1 MIPLRS
7 LFGDIDIYLFDQLLR
22 GRIAP
27 GARVV
32 DAGCGAGR
40 NLVYLLQSGYEVFAA
55 DADPRAVETVRALAA
70 RLASFPDDHFRVEPV
85 EAMTFPS
92 GFADVAISSAVLHFA
107 RDDEHFDAMLNGT
120 WRLVARGGFMF
131 CRLASS
137 IGLVGAVRLPSG

>member
-22 GRIAP
+22 GRITP

-55 DADPRAVETVRALAA
+55 EAPPRALQTVPALAA
-70 RLASFPDDHFRVEPV
+70 RLASFPDDHFRVEPLD
-85 EAMTFPS
+85 AMTFPP
-92 GFADVAISSAVLHFA
+92 GFADVAISSA
-107 RDDEHFDAMLNGT
+107 
-120 WRLVARGGFMF
+120 
-131 CRLASS
+131 
-137 IGLVGAVRLPSG
+137 